1 MQVSAC
7 SSFSPSPAGVTP
19 ASGRSP
25 LRRPFHSKLI
35 LLAFGLLVTSL
46 GVGAA
51 QTSGE
56 ITGEVRDP
64 SGAITPNAT
73 IVATNSETNV
83 SRTTETNSSGV
94 YNFPGLNPGI
104 YQVKASAPGFQ
115 TSVRSNVELQVQQNA
130 RIDFTLAVGQSTET
144 VEVKGSNVV
153 LSTEDAT
160 VGTVIEGKP
169 IVELPLNGRS
179 FFSLVALSPNVNF
192 GFTPAQQA
200 SGRLGGSR
208 STLTVSLSGA
218 RATWANYTLDG
229 ITNTDVDFNTYILQP
244 SVEALQEF
252 KVQSGIYP
260 AEFGREAGQVN
271 VSTKPGTNAYHG
283 TAFEFLRNNV
293 LDARDYDFNSSTRS
307 ATNPS
312 PVSRPYR
319 QNQYGF
325 TIGGPVRIPKLFDGR
340 NRLFFMS
347 NYEGFKS
354 RTTTTN
360 FATTLTPAMRNGDFS
375 AIPTPLQDPLSRSG
389 TFPNITSTPFPG
401 NQIPSTRFDKNSL
414 YLMNN
419 FFPLPNQPA
428 TVGLP
433 LRNYQ
438 YAAKTPVDKDQVTE
452 RIDFNQNSKSQWFGR
467 YSWTDET
474 ILTPGLTVDG
484 FTTST
489 RASQWVLSNIWIFS
503 PTKVNEA
510 RFGYNSL
517 FNNITQQLAGVENVN
532 AKIGVPVNI
541 TDPNSWGVPNIQLSN
556 NLTSFGNATSSPFQI
571 NDKVYQGVDNF
582 SWTFGKHALKIGGEY
597 RYNQFPQLGNEFPRG
612 QFFFTG
618 QFTNAISAAGQTGGY
633 SGADFLLGY
642 MQNSIIAVALASAD
656 FRNSEW
662 AAYVDDT
669 WKVLPH
675 VTITAGLRWE
685 VAQPMLDA
693 SGHEVGVQLN
703 APLANTPNVQDQS
716 QHPVYVRAGSGNF
729 YDGVDFRYSP
739 YWQAQGAT
747 VPGSPPL
754 QVARD
759 GRLGPRLIN
768 TSFTNYAPRLGV
780 AWSPSSKWSVRTGF
794 GFFYSQESKN
804 SIFDLNRG
812 LGGRTGQVTPTT
824 YGMPTFGYTNFINT
838 ASLPVTIPIGLTW
851 GASHDLP
858 TTYSMQYIL
867 NVQRSFGNSTTL
879 EVGYNGSQSRHLANL
894 INAAAPIPGTASVI
908 NRLPYPEFGAAG
920 IQFLKAEG
928 VGNYNGVGAKLN
940 QRLSNSLTMLLAY
953 TFSKSLD
960 DGSAI
965 RGPGNDFVPP
975 DARCRACDY
984 GPSDFN
990 VPQRFVASAI
1000 YSLPF
1005 GKGQRFLNRGGFL
1018 NQVVGGWQVSTITTW
1033 QSGAIT
1039 ETASYDSAGVV
1050 FSPNGERLNCV
1061 AGVDPVLPN
1070 PNATHWYNSAAFSNP
1085 VAGTFGNCGRD
1096 TLRGPKQVNIDFST
1110 IKDFR
1115 ITERQALQFR
1125 MEMFNAPNHVE
1136 LGTPAANWGG
1146 SSGVAPPSNFGSITS
1161 TRANMRQ
1168 IQFAL
1173 KYNF

>member
-1 MQVSAC
+1 MKLSALIR
-7 SSFSPSPAGVTP
+7 FSPRPADVAATSRRSRFDLPPNTKHLLVIIGLLFALAGV
-19 ASGRSP
+19 A
-25 LRRPFHSKLI
+25 
-35 LLAFGLLVTSL
+35 
-46 GVGAA
+46 AA
-51 QTSGE
+51 QTNAE

-64 SGAITPNAT
+64 SGAIMPNAT
-73 IVATNSETNV
+73 VTATNSETNV
-83 SRTTETNSSGV
+83 SRATVTNSSGV
-94 YNFPGLNPGI
+94 YSFPGLTPGI
-104 YQVKASAPGFQ
+104 YQLKTSAQGFQ
-115 TSVRSNVELQVQQNA
+115 TIVRSNIELQVQQIA
-130 RIDFTLAVGQSTET
+130 RIDITLAVGQSSET
-144 VEVKGSNVV
+144 VQVSGSTLL

-160 VGTVIEGKP
+160 VGTVIEEKR
-169 IVELPLNGRS
+169 ISELPLNGRS
-179 FFSLVALSPNVNF
+179 FFSLVALSPNVSF

-218 RATWANYTLDG
+218 RATWSNYTLDG

-271 VSTKPGTNAYHG
+271 VSTKPGTNSYHG
-283 TAFEFLRNNV
+283 TAFEFLRNND

-307 ATNPS
+307 AANPS
-312 PVSRPYR
+312 PSSKPYR

-325 TIGGPVRIPKLFDGR
+325 TLGGPIQIPKLFDGR

-347 NYEGFKS
+347 NFEGFKS

-360 FATTLTPAMRNGDFS
+360 LATTLTQAMRNGDFS
-375 AIPTPLQDPLSRSG
+375 AVSTPLQDPLTRSG
-389 TFPNITSTPFPG
+389 TFPNITSAPFPG
-401 NQIPSTRFDKNSL
+401 NQIPASRFDKNSML
-414 YLMNN
+414 LMNK

-428 TVGLP
+428 TVGSP
-433 LRNYQ
+433 LRNYE
-438 YAAKTPVDKDQVTE
+438 YATKTPVDKNQVTE
-452 RIDFNQNSKSQWFGR
+452 RIDFTQSAKLQWFGR
-467 YSWTDET
+467 YSWTDESL
-474 ILTPGLTVDG
+474 LTPGLTTDG

-517 FNNITQQLAGVENVN
+517 FNNITQQLAGIENVDQE
-532 AKIGVPVNI
+532 IGVPVAI
-541 TDPNSWGVPNIQLSN
+541 ADKNSWGIPNIQLSN

-571 NDKVYQGVDNF
+571 NDKVYQLVDNF
-582 SWTFGKHALKIGGEY
+582 SWTLGKHALKIGGEY

-618 QFTNAISAAGQTGGY
+618 QFTNSISATAQTGGY

-662 AAYVDDT
+662 DAYVDDT

-675 VTITAGLRWE
+675 LTISAGLRWE

-693 SGHEVGVQLN
+693 SGNEVGVQLN
-703 APLANTPNVQDQS
+703 SPLSNTANVQDMS
-716 QHPVYVRAGSGNF
+716 LHPVYVRAGTGNF
-729 YDGVDFRYSP
+729 YDGINFRYSP
-739 YWQAQGAT
+739 YWAAQGAS
-747 VPGSPPL
+747 VPGSPAL

-759 GRLGPRLIN
+759 GRLGSRLIN
-768 TSFTNYAPRLGV
+768 TDFTNFAPRLGI
-780 AWSPSSKWSVRTGF
+780 AWNPSSKWSVRTGF

-812 LGGRTGQVTPTT
+812 LGGRTGNVTPTS
-824 YGMPTFGYTNFINT
+824 YGLPTFGYGNFINT

-851 GASHDLP
+851 GADHNLP
-858 TTYSMQYIL
+858 TTYSMQYVV
-867 NVQRSFGNSTTL
+867 NVQRAFSDSTTL
-879 EVGYNGSQSRHLANL
+879 EVGYNGSQSRHLDNL
-894 INAAAPIPGTASVI
+894 INAGAPIPGTASVI
-908 NRLPYPEFGAAG
+908 TRLPYPEFGAAG
-920 IQFLKAEG
+920 IQFLKADG
-928 VGNYNGVGAKLN
+928 IANYNGIGAKLS
-940 QRLSNSLTMLLAY
+940 QRLGNNLTTLLSY

-975 DARCRACDY
+975 NARCRACDY

-990 VPQRFVASAI
+990 VPHRFVGSVI
-1000 YSLPF
+1000 YSLPL
-1005 GKGQRFLNRGGFL
+1005 GKGQRFLSQGRVL
-1018 NQVVGGWQVSTITTW
+1018 DEVVGGWQVSTITTL

-1039 ETASYDSAGVV
+1039 ETSSYDSAGVV
-1050 FSPNGERLNCV
+1050 FSPNGERLNCI
-1061 AGVDPVLPN
+1061 AGVNPVLSN
-1070 PNATHWYNSAAFSNP
+1070 PNATNWYNAAAFSNP

-1096 TLRGPKQVNIDFST
+1096 NLRGPKQVNIDLSA
-1110 IKDFR
+1110 IKDFH

-1146 SSGVAPPSNFGSITS
+1146 SSSVAPPSNFGSITS

>member
-1 MQVSAC
+1 MRVC
-7 SSFSPSPAGVTP
+7 VCFSPCQAEVALTSRR
-19 ASGRSP
+19 SGCD
-25 LRRPFHSKLI
+25 RPHNTKAV
-35 LLAFGLLVTSL
+35 LLTLWLLFTSL
-46 GVGAA
+46 SVAGA
-51 QTSGE
+51 QTSAD

-73 IVATNSETNV
+73 VIATNSETNV
-83 SRTTETNSSGV
+83 SRSTVTNSSGV
-94 YNFPGLNPGI
+94 YGFPGLTPGT
-104 YQVKASAPGFQ
+104 YQLKASAPGFQ
-115 TSVRSNVELQVQQNA
+115 TSVRSNIELQVQQNA

-144 VEVKGSNVV
+144 VEVSGSSVL

-200 SGRLGGSR
+200 AGRLGGSR

-218 RATWANYTLDG
+218 RATWSNYTLDG

-271 VSTKPGTNAYHG
+271 VSTKPGTNSYHG
-283 TAFEFLRNNV
+283 TAFEFFRNNV

-312 PVSRPYR
+312 PASRPYR

-325 TIGGPVRIPKLFDGR
+325 TIGGPIRIPKLFDGR

-360 FATTLTPAMRNGDFS
+360 FATTLTAAMRNGDFS
-375 AIPTPLQDPLSRSG
+375 AVSTPLQDPLTRTG
-389 TFPNITSTPFPG
+389 TFPNISSTPFPG
-401 NQIPSTRFDKNSL
+401 NQIPASRFDKNSV
-414 YLMNN
+414 YLMSR

-428 TVGLP
+428 TPGLP

-452 RIDFNQNSKSQWFGR
+452 RIDFTQSTKSQWFGR
-467 YSWTDET
+467 YSWTTEPT
-474 ILTPGLTVDG
+474 LTPGLTTDG
-484 FTTST
+484 TTT
-489 RASQWVLSNIWIFS
+489 ATTASQWVLSNVWIFS

-517 FNNITQQLAGVENVN
+517 FNNITQQLAGVEDVDK
-532 AKIGVPVNI
+532 AIGVPVAI

-571 NDKVYQGVDNF
+571 NDKVFQGVDNF
-582 SWTFGKHALKIGGEY
+582 SWTLGKHALKMGGEY

-618 QFTNAISAAGQTGGY
+618 QFTNAISAAAQNGGY

-662 AAYVDDT
+662 AAYIDDT
-669 WKVLPH
+669 WKVRPH
-675 VTITAGLRWE
+675 LTITAGLRWE
-685 VAQPMLDA
+685 VAQPMFDA

-703 APLANTPNVQDQS
+703 SPLSNTPNVQDMS
-716 QHPVYVRAGSGNF
+716 LHPVYVRAGNGNF
-729 YDGVDFRYSP
+729 YDGIDFRYSP
-739 YWQAQGAT
+739 YWAAQGAT

-759 GRLGPRLIN
+759 GRLGSRLIN
-768 TSFTNYAPRLGV
+768 TNYNNFAPRLGI
-780 AWSPSSKWSVRTGF
+780 AWSPSTKWTVRTGF
-794 GFFYSQESKN
+794 GLFYSQESKN

-838 ASLPVTIPIGLTW
+838 AALPVTIPIGLTW
-851 GASHDLP
+851 GAAHNLP
-858 TTYSMQYIL
+858 TTYSLQYIL
-867 NVQRSFGNSTTL
+867 NVQRAIGNSTTW
-879 EVGYNGSQSRHLANL
+879 EVGYNGSQSRHLDNL

-908 NRLPYPEFGAAG
+908 TRLPYPEFGAAG
-920 IQFLKAEG
+920 IQFLKADG
-928 VGNYNGVGAKLN
+928 VGNYNGVGTKLTHRAGN
-940 QRLSNSLTMLLAY
+940 NLTMLLSY
-953 TFSKSLD
+953 TYSKSMD

-984 GPSDFN
+984 GPSTFN
-990 VPQRFVASAI
+990 VPHRFVGSGI
-1000 YSLPF
+1000 YALPF
-1005 GKGQRFLNRGGFL
+1005 GNGQRFLNHGGFL
-1018 NQVVGGWQVSTITTW
+1018 DEVVGGWQISSIITM

-1039 ETASYDSAGVV
+1039 ETSSYDSAGVV

-1061 AGVDPVLPN
+1061 AGVDPVLPDA
-1070 PNATHWYNSAAFSNP
+1070 NATHWYNSAAFSNP
-1085 VAGTFGNCGRD
+1085 IAGTFGNCSRNN
-1096 TLRGPKQVNIDFST
+1096 LRGPKQVNIDFSV